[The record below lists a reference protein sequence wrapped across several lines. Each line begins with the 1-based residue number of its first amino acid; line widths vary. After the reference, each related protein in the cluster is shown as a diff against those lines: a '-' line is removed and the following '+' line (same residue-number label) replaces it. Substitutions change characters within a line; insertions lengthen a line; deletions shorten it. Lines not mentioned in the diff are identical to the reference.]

1 MDRLPKTIRS
11 KSEKSMSKY
20 VPDFTKQDYVL
31 IIDALEKRQHCY
43 IAGDRMFN
51 EYASLSDEM
60 RRRMQGA
67 RSWR

>member
-1 MDRLPKTIRS
+1 
-11 KSEKSMSKY
+11 MSKY

-31 IIDALEKRQHCY
+31 IIEALEKRQHCY
-43 IAGDRMFN
+43 IAGDKMFN